1 MRTGRSVKDGSSNFD
16 EAVALPLIV
25 QHIKLC
31 QCLCSNGVRKAQR
44 ALLSAVWFSPA
55 RGARKNPGG
64 AKLLVSGGPTNCF
77 RLLSTT
83 CAQTSLMSSYSLQWN
98 ALSST
103 NTWLLHNPVSPDKQK
118 ISGHKLLHTQ
128 LYGQDTK
135 ILIFK
140 PRQTSYSKCAVG

>member
-55 RGARKNPGG
+55 RGARKNHGG
-64 AKLLVSGGPTNCF
+64 AKHSEGESLRERKKK
-77 RLLSTT
+77 RLLSD
-83 CAQTSLMSSYSLQWN
+83 W
-98 ALSST
+98 AL
-103 NTWLLHNPVSPDKQK
+103 L
-118 ISGHKLLHTQ
+118 G
-128 LYGQDTK
+128 
-135 ILIFK
+135 
-140 PRQTSYSKCAVG
+140 